1 MTSSRLG
8 WSEMAETLTEKL
20 RKKAAQVR
28 LLVLDVD
35 GVMTDGRI
43 IMDHEGREIK
53 AFDVRDGHG
62 IKLLREVGI
71 EVAVLTGR
79 TSPVVQKRADDLGI
93 PWVRQGVFDK
103 VAACE
108 EIAQAMG
115 ITGEETCFVGDDLV
129 DIPLLKRVG
138 LPICVADGAEEARRC
153 ALYVTRSPGGRGAVR
168 EVCDLLLQAQG
179 QWEGILRRYG

>member
-1 MTSSRLG
+1 MGGAISK
-8 WSEMAETLTEKL
+8 KL
-20 RKKAAQVR
+20 RARAARVK

-35 GVMTDGRI
+35 GVLTDGRI

-62 IKLLREVGI
+62 IKLLRDAGI

-79 TSPVVQKRADDLGI
+79 SSPVVQKRADDLGI
-93 PWVRQGVFDK
+93 PWVRQGVNDK
-103 VAACE
+103 VRAYE
-108 EIAQAMG
+108 EIAREVG
-115 ITGEETCFVGDDLV
+115 IGDEETCFVGDDLV

-138 LPICVADGAEEARRC
+138 VSIVVADGAHEAKQL
-153 ALYVTRSPGGRGAVR
+153 ALYVTQSPGGRGAVR

-179 QWEGILRRYG
+179 KWEEILRRYE

>member
-1 MTSSRLG
+1 MGGAVSK
-8 WSEMAETLTEKL
+8 KL
-20 RKKAAQVR
+20 RARAARVK

-35 GVMTDGRI
+35 GVLTDGRI

-62 IKLLREVGI
+62 IKLLREAGI

-79 TSPVVQKRADDLGI
+79 NSPVVQHRAEDLGI
-93 PWVRQGVFDK
+93 PWVRQGVNDK
-103 VAACE
+103 VKAYQ
-108 EIAQAMG
+108 EIAREAG
-115 ITGEETCFVGDDLV
+115 IGDEEACFVGDDLV

-138 LPICVADGAEEARRC
+138 IPVVVADGVHEAKQC
-153 ALYVTRSPGGRGAVR
+153 ALYVTQSPGGRGAVR

-179 QWEGILRRYG
+179 KWDEILRRYE